1 MHWVYSSGSEKKSRQ
16 LQPLTVKQ
24 KTGGFFSSWFTSVS
38 AAATP
43 RSSTP
48 LPPASTNSVDPLV
61 VNETNV
67 SISIF
72 CADVDVHLG
81 KKIATELHRSTK
93 KNPPNRLKYELIYVS
108 PLSVAWGAA
117 E

>member
-1 MHWVYSSGSEKKSRQ
+1 MHWVYASGSEKKSR
-16 LQPLTVKQ
+16 QPLTVKQ
-24 KTGGFFSSWFTSVS
+24 KTGGFFSSWFTSVA

-48 LPPASTNSVDPLV
+48 LPLASINSVDPLA

-67 SISIF
+67 SLSIF
-72 CADVDVHLG
+72 CADVDVHLN

-93 KNPPNRLKYELIYVS
+93 KNPPNHLKYELIYVS
-108 PLSVAWGAA
+108 TLAVAWNAA
-117 E
+117 ERL